1 MESPGNGQTAVRRM
15 NAAESPRIDVFRLA
29 IVTSNYPTP
38 ARPTYGTFVR
48 QLAHALARQG
58 VGCSVIQPVAVHE
71 ARGPSGCP
79 HGEREDAGGG
89 QEVDVYRPRFLS
101 LSAREAFARLGPFNP
116 SRFTL
121 NRFAAAVRRTVRGLG
136 IRPDA
141 LYGHFLYLAGAAAV
155 RVGDDLGIPA
165 FPCVGEGELWT
176 VRQFGTAH
184 ARKALAGARGFLA
197 NSSALKRTLV
207 QQLGFSADRI
217 GVFPNG
223 TNLAA
228 FKPLDR
234 SAARARLGLPQDRFL
249 VAAAGNFLEK
259 KGIVRV
265 GAAIEGLEGVSGVF
279 AGSGPVPPTASNVAL
294 CRRVAH
300 DDMPVLL
307 SACDVFVLPTLVEG
321 SCNALVEAMA
331 CGLPIVSSTG
341 EFNDDVLDE
350 SMSLR
355 VDPLDVAAIR
365 RAIVRLRD
373 DPALRARLAAAAL
386 RRSRDFDVDERA
398 RRVVDFIR
406 ARIHGSGGSAAA
418 GATGAP
424 AGDEP
429 QQPTSGCARHGPGG
443 RSHGNV

>member
-1 MESPGNGQTAVRRM
+1 MDRM
-15 NAAESPRIDVFRLA
+15 GAAERSPTEMFRLA

-48 QLAHALARQG
+48 QFAHALARQG
-58 VGCSVIQPVAVHE
+58 VGCAVIQPVAVHE
-71 ARGPSGCP
+71 ERGRFGLADC
-79 HGEREDAGGG
+79 EREDAGGG
-89 QEVDVYRPRFLS
+89 QTVVVHRPRFLS
-101 LSAREAFARLGPFNP
+101 LSAREAFVRLGPFNP

-121 NRFAAAVRRTVRGLG
+121 NRFAAAVRRTLRGQR

-155 RVGDDLGIPA
+155 RVGRELGIPA

-176 VRQFGTAH
+176 VRQFGIAH
-184 ARKALAGARGFLA
+184 ARKALAGACGFLA
-197 NSSALKRTLV
+197 NSSALRETLV
-207 QQLGFSADRI
+207 RRLGFSGDRI

-234 SAARARLGLPQDRFL
+234 SAARTRLGLPQDRFL

-259 KGIVRV
+259 KGIARV
-265 GAAIEGLEGVSGVF
+265 GAAIEGLAGVAGVF

-300 DDMPVLL
+300 EDMPVLL

-331 CGLPIVSSTG
+331 CGLPIVSSVG
-341 EFNDDVLDE
+341 AFNDDVLDE
-350 SMSLR
+350 SMSIR
-355 VDPLDVAAIR
+355 VDPLDVPAIR
-365 RAIVRLRD
+365 QAIVRLRD
-373 DPALRARLAAAAL
+373 DPALRARMAAAAL
-386 RRSRDFDVDERA
+386 RRSRLFDVDDRA
-398 RRVVDFIR
+398 RRMVAFIR
-406 ARIHGSGGSAAA
+406 QRIESSGGPAAA
-418 GATGAP
+418 CRSCDSTGN
-424 AGDEP
+424 EI
-429 QQPTSGCARHGPGG
+429 QQPTSGCAWRGSVG
-443 RSHGNV
+443 RLHGNV

>member
-1 MESPGNGQTAVRRM
+1 MRRISTAERSPSES
-15 NAAESPRIDVFRLA
+15 FRLA

-38 ARPTYGTFVR
+38 DRPTYGTFVR
-48 QLAHALARQG
+48 QFAHALARQG
-58 VGCSVIQPVAVHE
+58 VGCTVIQPVAIHE
-71 ARGPSGCP
+71 ERGRSDFADC
-79 HGEREDAGGG
+79 EREEAGGG
-89 QEVDVYRPRFLS
+89 QTVAVYRPRFLS
-101 LSAREAFARLGPFNP
+101 LSAREAFVRLGPFNP

-121 NRFAAAVRRTVRGLG
+121 NRFAAAVRRTLRGQR

-155 RVGDDLGIPA
+155 RAGRDLGIPA

-176 VRQFGTAH
+176 VRQFGIDH
-184 ARKALAGARGFLA
+184 ARRSLAGARGFLA
-197 NSSALKRTLV
+197 NSSALKNTLI

-249 VAAAGNFLEK
+249 VGAAGNFLEK

-265 GAAIEGLEGVSGVF
+265 GAAIAGMEGVSGVF
-279 AGSGPVPPTASNVAL
+279 AGSGPVPPTAPNVAL

-300 DDMPVLL
+300 EDMPILL

-350 SMSLR
+350 SMSIR
-355 VDPLDVAAIR
+355 VDPLDVSAIR
-365 RAIVRLRD
+365 QAVVRLRD
-373 DPALRARLAAAAL
+373 DPALRARMAAAAL
-386 RRSRDFDVDERA
+386 RRSRLFDVDDRA
-398 RRVVDFIR
+398 RRMVGFIMH
-406 ARIHGSGGSAAA
+406 RIENSDAQADAFKS
-418 GATGAP
+418 GAP
-424 AGDEP
+424 AGNET
-429 QQPTSGCARHGPGG
+429 QQPTSGCAGHGSGG